1 MCTKSYFLIYLAL
14 ECLLG
19 TLRVLINLTNENLPA
34 CQYVGSHL
42 GMSILMRLATVGQ
55 LPSNVSLKN
64 STDPFI
70 VNATNS
76 ESVDAVKF
84 DVLLLSI
91 GLLINLVETDSNI
104 QDEFRKVG

>member
-1 MCTKSYFLIYLAL
+1 
-14 ECLLG
+14 
-19 TLRVLINLTNENLPA
+19 VLINLTNGNLPA

-42 GMSILMRLATVGQ
+42 GISILMRLATVGQ
-55 LPSNVSLKN
+55 LPCNNSLKHN
-64 STDPFI
+64 TDPFI
-70 VNATNS
+70 VGATNS

-91 GLLINLVETDSNI
+91 GLLVNLVETDSNI

>member
-1 MCTKSYFLIYLAL
+1 MIYLAL

-34 CQYVGSHL
+34 CQYVGSHF

-55 LPSNVSLKN
+55 LPSNEPLISN
-64 STDPFI
+64 AGPFMVEV
-70 VNATNS
+70 VNAGNL

-91 GLLINLVETDSNI
+91 GLLINLVETDSNN

>member
-1 MCTKSYFLIYLAL
+1 M
-14 ECLLG
+14 
-19 TLRVLINLTNENLPA
+19 LINLTNENLSA

-55 LPSNVSLKN
+55 LPSNESLIN
-64 STDPFI
+64 NTGPFAI
-70 VNATNS
+70 DVVNTRNS

-91 GLLINLVETDSNI
+91 GLIINLVETDSNN